1 MAGSGKLGLEMA
13 AAFGMPH
20 ANVTTVLKALRSEQL
35 RGERVIKVWGRGSS
49 AAQMTPDDAVALI
62 VGIASATVTAEV
74 PKITKQ
80 LLDMPLRHC
89 VRKGWSDL
97 ALRLVPHTLNLP
109 TSHPFKNAFSAL
121 FREEWT
127 ELPPGLERADLGGTM
142 LFNPLH
148 DVDALRV
155 TIGVNGFRTEGFA
168 VIEARVT
175 ESNTLKNFYS
185 TSALRPNV
193 EKDEDPGGL
202 GLSLYEP
209 APPFAFS
216 AVLDGRALVALA
228 GVLAAP
234 IAEESRKRS
243 HRRRPKK

>member
-1 MAGSGKLGLEMA
+1 MAGSGKLGLELA

-20 ANVTTVLKALRSEQL
+20 ANVNTVLKALR
-35 RGERVIKVWGRGSS
+35 RDRVIKVSGRGSS
-49 AAQMTPDDAVALI
+49 AAQMSPDDAVALI
-62 VGIASATVTAEV
+62 VGIASASVTAEV
-74 PKITKQ
+74 PKITEQ

-109 TSHPFKNAFSAL
+109 TPHPFKRAFSAL

-127 ELPPGLERADLGGTM
+127 KLPPGLEREDLGGTM
-142 LFNPLH
+142 VFNPLH

-175 ESNTLKNFYS
+175 EDNTLKNFYS
-185 TSALRPNV
+185 TNVLRPSV
-193 EKDEDPGGL
+193 AKDADPGGL
-202 GLSLYEP
+202 GLSLYQP

-216 AVLDGRALVALA
+216 AVLDGRGLVALA
-228 GVLAAP
+228 AVLAAP
-234 IAEESRKRS
+234 IAEESRKRG
-243 HRRRPKK
+243 HRKRAKK